1 MENGSQ
7 YSGSTVHTCMKV
19 EPPIHRADRAASK
32 VYFEHQNQINPS
44 KVYLLFF
51 KAIDLYEFDLLLDCD
66 LSVETFAV
74 LTKADKL

>member
-19 EPPIHRADRAASK
+19 EPPIQRAASK

-44 KVYLLFF
+44 KVYFLFF

>member
-7 YSGSTVHTCMKV
+7 YSGSTVHTCMKM
-19 EPPIHRADRAASK
+19 EPPIHRAASK
-32 VYFEHQNQINPS
+32 VYFENQNRINPS
-44 KVYLLFF
+44 KVYVLFF